1 MNFQLLQNLECNNFK
16 IDFKV
21 WKRQL
26 YKSVAMPTTKTGSKD
41 RGNVFRIGIGDN
53 CDGILT
59 KTPDDGWSYKGEMD
73 WFWAPDNADD
83 AATWKT
89 ENAFAVP
96 DAADKAK
103 ASARSRSYGKGFG
116 LEKCGSTLVQV

>member
-26 YKSVAMPTTKTGSKD
+26 YKSVAMPTTLGGAND

-53 CDGILT
+53 CDGMLT
-59 KTPDDGWSYKGEMD
+59 KEVQADGKKHGYRHGQSFLGVHPRFYLQHSIISKMSKIR
-73 WFWAPDNADD
+73 FQ
-83 AATWKT
+83 T
-89 ENAFAVP
+89 F
-96 DAADKAK
+96 
-103 ASARSRSYGKGFG
+103 
-116 LEKCGSTLVQV
+116 